1 MTLIE
6 KEEIIAVLK
15 QCYDPEIPVD
25 LWNLGLI
32 YDIDIQE
39 APDGQGNDVNI
50 TMTLT
55 TPGCSMAQHIA
66 RGVMAKLE
74 EHPEINQALVQLTF
88 DPPWNPEMI
97 SEEARQQLGL
107 GGDPQPAQDNSS
119 GGLN

>member
-1 MTLIE
+1 MTLIN
-6 KEEIIAVLK
+6 KEEIIALLK

-39 APDGQGNDVNI
+39 APEEQGSDVNI

-55 TPGCSMAQHIA
+55 TPGCGMAQHIA

-74 EHPEINQALVQLTF
+74 EHHEINQALVQLTF

-107 GGDPQPAQDNSS
+107 GEPQPTQENIS
-119 GGLN
+119 GGLK